1 MGSPGTGRARFVV
14 QLAAGDPKI
23 AKVGFAWIGMQ
34 QTLNYPG
41 FW

>member
-1 MGSPGTGRARFVV
+1 MGSPETDRARFVV
-14 QLAAGDPKI
+14 NPVAAPRNEI
-23 AKVGFAWIGMQ
+23 EVAWIGMQ